1 MLEYLR
7 NAADKPVAK
16 VLIAIL
22 AFSFVGWGVAE
33 WVFGGSRG
41 DSTLVHVGNADVT
54 MQQFNVEK
62 SRQMA
67 QMTREQQRAV
77 YTDAQTGAAFTARVL
92 GDLSTQRMAENRA
105 NDLGFVVTDAR
116 IAREIREFPEFQQ
129 NGKFSAYLFDA
140 VLANS
145 GYTEAQF
152 ADVLRNQ
159 VLRGYALGA
168 LSVPMNVPNF
178 VVDATYNA
186 RYGQK
191 KIEYAT
197 VRFSD
202 FKVGKPTDAELQEYY
217 AAHPQIVP
225 EHRTVSY
232 VLIPADMSKPDS
244 YDVAYATA
252 QKVEDDI
259 IAGESMSAAAKR
271 HGAKFVSLDA
281 FPAAKRPVD
290 AILTDTM
297 VAKIF
302 DMEAGLESE
311 LTETKQ
317 GFVIVRVDK
326 ITPQHNAEFASVKK
340 NLVADWTRD
349 AARKQAYIR
358 ANEILVDLNQNG
370 KFADKKAAAKSAT
383 VSRTSGAPTDI
394 LVAAFNSGANAN
406 SIVSGDD
413 AFYVL
418 RVGEFVAPQVDSK
431 KMADLRKELQNMSAR
446 EITDD
451 YNSFLIRT
459 YPVKINHKVYD
470 RFFAK

>member
-41 DSTLVHVGNADVT
+41 DNTLVRVGDSEVT
-54 MQQFNVEK
+54 MQQYNAER
-62 SRQMA
+62 SRQLA

-129 NGKFSAYLFDA
+129 NGKFSAYLFDV

-159 VLRGYALGA
+159 ILRGYAIGA
-168 LSVPMNVPNF
+168 IGIKMPVPGFAVT
-178 VVDATYNA
+178 ATYNA

-191 KIEYAT
+191 QIDFAT
-197 VRFSD
+197 VKFSD
-202 FKVGKPTDAELQEYY
+202 FKVGQPTDTQLQEYY
-217 AAHPQIVP
+217 TAHPQIVP
-225 EHRTVSY
+225 ESRTVSY
-232 VLIPADMSKPDS
+232 VLIPAEMSKPDA
-244 YDVAYATA
+244 YDAGLAIA

-259 IAGESMSAAAKR
+259 IAGETMATAAKR
-271 HGAKFVSLDA
+271 HGAKYVSLGA
-281 FPAAKRPVD
+281 FTADKRPAD
-290 AILTDTM
+290 AIMNDKM

-302 DMEAGLESE
+302 DMEVGLESE

-326 ITPQHNAEFASVKK
+326 VAPQHNAEFASVKK
-340 NLVADWTRD
+340 NLVADWQRD
-349 AARKQAYIR
+349 AQRKQAYVR
-358 ANEILVDLNQNG
+358 ANEILVDLNKTG
-370 KFADKKAAAKSAT
+370 KLANKKSVT
-383 VSRTSGAPTDI
+383 VSRTSGAPTAV
-394 LVAAFNSGANAN
+394 LVAAFRAPAGDN
-406 SIVSGDD
+406 SIVDGAD

-418 RVGEFVAPQVDSK
+418 HTGEFVAPKMDAK
-431 KMADLRKELQNMSAR
+431 KMADVRKELQNTQSR

-451 YNSFLIRT
+451 YNAFLIRT

-470 RFFAK
+470 KFFAK

>member
-7 NAADKPVAK
+7 NAADKPLAK
-16 VLIAIL
+16 FLIAVL

-33 WVFGGSRG
+33 WIFGGGRG
-41 DSTLVHVGNADVT
+41 DTTLVRVGNADVT

-62 SRQMA
+62 SRAMA
-67 QMTREQQRAV
+67 QMTRDQQRAI

-92 GDLSTQRMAENRA
+92 GDLSTQRMVENRA
-105 NDLGFVVTDAR
+105 KDLGFVVTDGR
-116 IAREIREFPEFQQ
+116 IAREIREFPEFQN
-129 NGKFSAYLFDA
+129 NGRFSAYLFDV
-140 VLANS
+140 VLNNS
-145 GYTEAQF
+145 GYSEDAF
-152 ADVLRNQ
+152 ANVLRNQ
-159 VLRGYALGA
+159 VLRGYVLGPIA
-168 LSVPMNVPNF
+168 VPMNVPQF
-178 VVDATYNA
+178 ALTAAYNA

-197 VRFSD
+197 VKFSD
-202 FKVGKPTDAELQEYY
+202 FKVGKPTDAQLQEYY
-217 AAHPQIVP
+217 AAHPQVVP

-244 YDVAYATA
+244 YDAALATA

-259 IAGESMSAAAKR
+259 IAGESMATAAKR
-271 HGAKFVSLDA
+271 HNAKYVSLKSFAADGR
-281 FPAAKRPVD
+281 PAD
-290 AILTDTM
+290 AILTDKM

-302 DMEAGLESE
+302 DMDAGLESE

-326 ITPQHNAEFASVKK
+326 IDPQHNAEFASVKT
-340 NLVADWTRD
+340 NLIADWQRD
-349 AARKQAYIR
+349 AQRKQAYVR
-358 ANEILVDLNQNG
+358 ANEILVDLNKDG
-370 KFADKKAAAKSAT
+370 KFAGKKLSTKSAT
-383 VSRTSGAPTDI
+383 VSRTSGAPTDV
-394 LVAAFNSGANAN
+394 LVAAFRANANDN
-406 SIVSGDD
+406 SIVSAAD

-418 RVGEFVAPQVDSK
+418 HTGDAVAPTVDTK
-431 KMADLRKELQNMSAR
+431 KMADLRKELASTQSR

-470 RFFAK
+470 KFFAK

>member
-33 WVFGGSRG
+33 WIFGGGRS
-41 DSTLVHVGNADVT
+41 DTTLVHVGNADVT

-77 YTDAQTGAAFTARVL
+77 YTDAQTGTQFTARVL
-92 GDLSTQRMAENRA
+92 GDLSTQRMVENRA
-105 NDLGFVVTDAR
+105 DDLGFVVTDGR

-145 GYTEAQF
+145 GYTEAAF

-159 VLRGYALGA
+159 VLRGYVLGPIA
-168 LSVPMNVPNF
+168 VPMNVPKF
-178 VVDATYNA
+178 ALDAVYNA

-191 KIEYAT
+191 KVEYAT
-197 VRFSD
+197 VKFSD

-244 YDVAYATA
+244 YDAAYATA

-259 IAGESMSAAAKR
+259 IAGESMATAAKR
-271 HGAKFVSLDA
+271 HNAKYVSLKSFAADA
-281 FPAAKRPVD
+281 RPAD
-290 AILTDTM
+290 AILTDKM

-302 DMEAGLESE
+302 DMDAGLESE
-311 LTETKQ
+311 LIETKH

-340 NLVADWTRD
+340 NLIADWQRD
-349 AARKQAYIR
+349 AQRKQAYIR

-383 VSRTSGAPTDI
+383 VSRTSGAPTDV

-406 SIVSGDD
+406 SIVNAAD

-418 RVGEFVAPQVDSK
+418 RVGEFVAPKVDTK
-431 KMADLRKELQNMSAR
+431 KMADLRKELASTQSR

-470 RFFAK
+470 RFFTK